1 MHDPLVGP
9 HLAKLHILAQAR
21 STGLSVSQ
29 WRAWL
34 TGEYHCQIAEVAAF
48 ATMAAR
54 MPHDARAAAFFT
66 ELAQLILRGRP
77 ALLAAA
83 AAVDLTER
91 DLVDAP
97 LRPGVHEFTGLVSWL
112 ALHGEAGEIALV
124 VRHDWILY
132 CAACAALA
140 TAVSQQAGAPE
151 TTRQYL
157 EGYGTP
163 PPQILDAASA
173 LADSALRDGA
183 SEARLTRS
191 LPLAAITLEAFW
203 DAILVA

>member
-21 STGLSVSQ
+21 TTGLSVSQ

-66 ELAQLILRGRP
+66 ELAQLILLGRP

-83 AAVDLTER
+83 RPIRVPIPGREYGRGLIFTDDDFIVGRER
-91 DLVDAP
+91 V
-97 LRPGVHEFTGLVSWL
+97 
-112 ALHGEAGEIALV
+112 
-124 VRHDWILY
+124 
-132 CAACAALA
+132 C
-140 TAVSQQAGAPE
+140 
-151 TTRQYL
+151 
-157 EGYGTP
+157 
-163 PPQILDAASA
+163 
-173 LADSALRDGA
+173 
-183 SEARLTRS
+183 
-191 LPLAAITLEAFW
+191 
-203 DAILVA
+203 